1 MGGAANAVATGFQNV
16 ISNNVGDVANHI
28 ATGFQNVISTPVG
41 SAANGFASDFSKF
54 GENAFSGWGMGGHKG
69 PSPTNPSPPSSIP
82 FPSSPVA
89 SSPNTSSPYT
99 GALDTTST
107 SNALSSMPGLT
118 GANSISGLG
127 SGYQLGNI
135 LGGMAGVQSNSP
147 QGAAQTLG
155 GIMGTDPYGTQIP
168 LNNIPSTLAGNPSTG
183 AIAPQTLQQILN
195 NYINGQIAP
204 TGYGMFDTGWRG

>member
-1 MGGAANAVATGFQNV
+1 MGGGITRVAEYAVAPVLSLGDPNAQN
-16 ISNNVGDVANHI
+16 
-28 ATGFQNVISTPVG
+28 FL
-41 SAANGFASDFSKF
+41 ANGTWGPRPGSSVTPMPATVPNVPNPPAS
-54 GENAFSGWGMGGHKG
+54 N
-69 PSPTNPSPPSSIP
+69 PSPT
-82 FPSSPVA
+82 
-89 SSPNTSSPYT
+89 TTSPYT
-99 GALDTTST
+99 GSLHTTST

-118 GANSISGLG
+118 GANSVSGLE

-135 LGGMAGVQSNSP
+135 LGGIAGVQSNSP

-183 AIAPQTLQQILN
+183 AIAPQTLQQILSH
-195 NYINGQIAP
+195 YINGQIAP